1 MDRVE
6 AYSLLSERLERIG
19 SSDAHNQ
26 LSESFSYSE
35 DVNGKVGSVL
45 YTINIRVERC
55 ADGTRVLLGS
65 IHDNNT
71 AKFSLLEE
79 RKSLGSGGSTA
90 NGDEGLNPI
99 I

>member
-6 AYSLLSERLERIG
+6 AYSLLTERLERIG

-35 DVNGKVGSVL
+35 DVNGKVGGVL
-45 YTINIRVERC
+45 YTINMRVERY
-55 ADGTRVLLGS
+55 ADSTLVLLGS

-71 AKFSLLEE
+71 AKFNLLEE
-79 RKSLGSGGSTA
+79 RKSLRAGGSTA
-90 NGDEGLNPI
+90 NGDEGLNPTI
-99 I
+99 